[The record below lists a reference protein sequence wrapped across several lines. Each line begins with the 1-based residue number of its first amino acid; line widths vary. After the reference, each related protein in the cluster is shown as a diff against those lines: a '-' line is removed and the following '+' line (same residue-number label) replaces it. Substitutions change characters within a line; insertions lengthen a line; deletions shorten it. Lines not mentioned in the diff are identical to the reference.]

1 MGDSSSAFQVKPERV
16 WVVCP
21 ACEGKGEVP
30 DIFLKRYRCLCCKG
44 RGGRD
49 RLLHD
54 LSEEE
59 RGWIKR
65 NITMEDG

>member
-1 MGDSSSAFQVKPERV
+1 M
-16 WVVCP
+16 CP